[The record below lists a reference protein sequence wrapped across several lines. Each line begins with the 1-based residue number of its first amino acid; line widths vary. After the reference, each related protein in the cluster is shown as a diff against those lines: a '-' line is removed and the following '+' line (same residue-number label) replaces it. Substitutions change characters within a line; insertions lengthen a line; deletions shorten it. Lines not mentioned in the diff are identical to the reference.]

1 MCLFDM
7 NMLATKVGGGK
18 KVGIVMSILGTRRRI
33 GLPHNLSLGGGRVNK
48 WIPFII
54 FQVEDNGRSLL

>member
-33 GLPHNLSLGGGRVNK
+33 GLPHNLSLGGWEGK
-48 WIPFII
+48 
-54 FQVEDNGRSLL
+54 